1 MSRTKTPG
9 SRTPASSVRDN
20 VWKASVFSLVFALAK
35 TSSARAAD
43 LFALWVP
50 ASASDCRA
58 AARIEVA
65 EMINDARA
73 MGASGCR
80 VEVIA

>member
-1 MSRTKTPG
+1 MTEHLTRHMIEKLQIEAGGAGDTETAEICWMALY
-9 SRTPASSVRDN
+9 AS
-20 VWKASVFSLVFALAK
+20 
-35 TSSARAAD
+35 
-43 LFALWVP
+43 
-50 ASASDCRA
+50 SDCRA